1 MKIHHETLCID
12 SKGNISDRLDLD
24 ECVSIDVAKF
34 DDFSKNRKQRRS
46 VQSVLVRELL
56 NASLYSDSKRGV
68 DTSWTL
74 NKLENGKPFLNGKN
88 APSISISHSGD
99 WCACAVAKASVVGV
113 DIETIKSRNWDAYC
127 KDIFH
132 PEESKWVLAVV
143 GFERDARALICWC
156 RKEAIVKAL
165 GVGLSVPL
173 SEIGFSSE
181 GNLIKFP
188 KELGDPFGWR
198 FFSRVIVGQVVVAAA
213 WKS

>member
-88 APSISISHSGD
+88 A
-99 WCACAVAKASVVGV
+99 
-113 DIETIKSRNWDAYC
+113 
-127 KDIFH
+127 
-132 PEESKWVLAVV
+132 L
-143 GFERDARALICWC
+143 
-156 RKEAIVKAL
+156 
-165 GVGLSVPL
+165 
-173 SEIGFSSE
+173 
-181 GNLIKFP
+181 
-188 KELGDPFGWR
+188 
-198 FFSRVIVGQVVVAAA
+198 
-213 WKS
+213 